1 MKCTLGKHL
10 WCLSC
15 FILFGIVKLSAQSG
29 DAGNFGIEANLY
41 SGEPSPGTDDWF
53 SAGTGLGVID
63 ESDLVSFQQI
73 INLGQNEAFQ
83 ASMAKPNYSTQ
94 NGRLW
99 YGANFGH
106 DYIADNNDKTAFSK
120 GRNGENP
127 ADWKVES
134 SKISKKAD
142 IVDSYVHVR
151 RDGLSLAD
159 DLWVTAAV
167 STADNGGSHYT
178 DVEFYIEELKLE
190 SNSFSNLGQEEGHTA
205 WQFDNEGKVLKI
217 GDLDLGLS
225 YSGSS
230 VMSLDVRIWIS
241 REDYQSNNGF
251 NYNSF
256 HGEGDNSIYGYA
268 HVDYGANTFSKIN
281 SKATNAPPWGTY
293 DDDLSPKATY
303 SKEAFAE
310 VGVNLSKLGFD
321 PALIYGL
328 DGPCYFPYSAV
339 LIKTRGSS
347 SFDSGLV
354 DFAGPYP
361 FLGTATE
368 GQIDTSILEPLNIDS
383 CTPGTTIA
391 LEANFKSAAAI
402 YFWESLTTDVT
413 FPDGSTTLEGVGLDK
428 VDIDSPGTYSLN
440 IAPCPGCVPDPSN
453 ASSIIVKASPCAN
466 DDEEQ
471 VTKNG
476 TVVIQVINND
486 MDLDNNIDITTV
498 DNTGLL
504 QPSNGKVTISKPTGE
519 LVYTPYTNYLG
530 TDVFEYKICDTDGLC
545 DIAQVT
551 VETYENIP
559 PPFVDSDKDGILDR
573 SDLDDDN
580 DGIPD
585 LQELNT
591 IIANSQPEC
600 GGETTLDFSSNA
612 ILISGS
618 ALQQGAVYRIPNVT
632 TGTDALV
639 TIVQI
644 YNATVTEIDNNSMA
658 KEAFRPYTA
667 FNFANK
673 GDQGLIEYKI
683 RFVTTGGSSPVVLD
697 KIFMNFNDIDG
708 THQYG
713 EQTWSYN
720 PTSYVISNPTELTM
734 STDGKWVIGT
744 AGTTTYPTGSNVVPQ
759 VNFGVNYNSRSE
771 ISIRVG
777 AVARVAG
784 ASSTQRQHNIEFGCV
799 TNYIDPQVYGLDNDW
814 DGVTN
819 QLDLD
824 VDNDGI
830 YDAVEAGHDQPH
842 TNGIVD
848 GSYGGNGLA
857 NSVETVADSD
867 IINYEIVNTDG
878 TPGPDY
884 MDTDSDDDGCSD
896 ANEAYND
903 PNADRGDN
911 AFYGSG
917 SPSKIDE
924 NGLVVDAA
932 YTLPADLNTN
942 SIFDFRENT
951 APYFISQ
958 PTDRSICPN
967 GTATFTVE
975 AQNTTAYQ
983 WQMFNGSA
991 WEDLADSGIHTGTK
1005 TNILTVTNASLE
1017 DNGNSYRVVISND
1030 IHICPIDASN
1040 PATLNVNTPPTVT
1053 ANASSTR
1060 INSGEYV
1067 TLTGLG
1073 AEIYVWDN
1081 GVVDGVPVQLFKTT
1095 TFTVTGKDTQ
1105 GCESIDTITVEVM
1118 GDSDLS
1124 LSKSVNNAKPNIGDV
1139 IKFTLEIG
1147 NQGPEEAT
1155 NVTIEDLIPSGY
1167 TIKSV
1172 DDGATI
1178 NGNILSWTLSTL
1190 AVGEQMLSYEVVV
1203 NPPTG
1208 ATDEYK
1214 NVAQIIKVDQLD
1226 PDSSPNNDDNDQSE
1240 DDEDSLT
1247 IPTPMVDVSI
1257 TKTVDKDETYI
1268 GDTVTFTIEVGNTGD
1283 YSATNVVV
1291 TDPLPS
1297 GYSLISSQADNGSYN
1312 PSTALWEIP
1321 FLDINQTA
1329 TLDILVAV
1337 KDMGDYTNI
1346 AKLESVDQLD
1356 SNASNDQDEASITL
1370 VPLVDI
1376 SLSKSVDK
1384 LAPNV
1389 GESVLFTLTLTNN
1402 GPDTATNLEVEDV
1415 LPLGYTAGVISDN
1428 GNIDGNIIK
1437 WSISSLPVG
1446 SVNLSYEAIVNI
1458 PTGVSG
1464 EYKNTAQL
1472 TRVDQIDPDSSP
1484 NNDDNDQSE
1493 DDEDSHIIPTP
1504 IVDIGIVKSVV
1515 PDIGAV
1521 GDEVVFSILV
1531 TNHGPYVAT
1540 NLGVIEDL
1548 PEGYSYV
1555 SATAERGSYDLV
1567 SGVWEIEALG
1577 IDETT
1582 ELSITAVITNKND
1595 YFNIASLAYVDQL
1608 DFMPKNDTSMAN
1620 ISLTEYEVNDIDS
1633 DCMVVFN
1640 EFSPNSDGLNDV
1652 FYIECIEDYPNNYLQ
1667 VFNRWGKKVFETK
1680 GYKNNWDGTVSTGIL
1695 NGSDTNLPV
1704 GTYFYLLDFGDAE
1717 TPVKSGWLYISR

>member
-1 MKCTLGKHL
+1 MKNTLSKHL
-10 WCLSC
+10 WCLCCC
-15 FILFGIVKLSAQSG
+15 FVLSIVKLSAQSG
-29 DAGNFGIEANLY
+29 IGGNFGIEANLY
-41 SGEPSPGTDDWF
+41 SGEASPGTDDWF
-53 SAGTGLGVID
+53 GAATGLGVID
-63 ESDLVSFQQI
+63 ESNLVSFKQI
-73 INLGQNEAFQ
+73 INSGQNEAFQ
-83 ASMAKPNYSTQ
+83 ASMGKPNYSTQ
-94 NGRLW
+94 DGRLW

-106 DYIADNNDKTAFSK
+106 DYIADKNDETAFSN

-127 ADWKVES
+127 ADWIVLP

-151 RDGLSLAD
+151 RDGFNLSD
-159 DLWVTAAV
+159 DLWVIAAV

-178 DVEFYIEELKLE
+178 DVEFFIEELQLE
-190 SNSFSNLGQEEGHTA
+190 NSSFSNLGQEEGHTA
-205 WQFDNEGKVLKI
+205 WQFDSDGKVIKI
-217 GDLDLGLS
+217 GDLDLGFD

-241 REDYQSNNGF
+241 REDYLSNTGF

-256 HGEGDNSIYGYA
+256 HGEGGSSIYGYA
-268 HVDYGANTFSKIN
+268 HVDYGTNSFSSINNT
-281 SKATNAPPWGTY
+281 ATNAPPWGTY
-293 DDDLSPKATY
+293 KDDLTPSATY
-303 SKEAFAE
+303 GKEAYAE
-310 VGVNLSKLGFD
+310 VGLNLTKLGFD
-321 PALIYGL
+321 PALIFGSE
-328 DGPCYFPYSAV
+328 GSCYFPYSAV

-361 FLGTATE
+361 FLGSATE
-368 GQIDTSILEPLNIDS
+368 GQLDTSIVEVQDFDS
-383 CTPGTTIA
+383 CSPGTRA
-391 LEANFKSAAAI
+391 LEANFKSTAAV
-402 YFWESLTTDVT
+402 YYWESLMADVT
-413 FPDGSTTLEGVGLDK
+413 FPDGSTTMEGVGLDK
-428 VDIDSPGTYSLN
+428 VNIDKPGTYSLN
-440 IAPCPGCVPDPSN
+440 IAPCQGCVPDPSN
-453 ASSIIVKASPCAN
+453 ASSIMVKASPCAM
-466 DDEEQ
+466 DDQEQ

-476 TVVIQVINND
+476 TVVIQVLNND
-486 MDLDNNIDITTV
+486 IDLDNNIDITTT

-504 QPSNGKVTISKPTGE
+504 QPSNGTVTISKPTGE
-519 LVYTPYTNYLG
+519 LVYTPDTDYLG

-551 VETYENIP
+551 VEIFENIP

-612 ILISGS
+612 VLISGT

-644 YNATVTEIDNNSMA
+644 YNATVTDIDNNSMA

-683 RFVTTGGSSPVVLD
+683 RFVATGGSSPVVLD

-759 VNFGVNYNSRSE
+759 VNFGVHYNSRSE

-814 DGVTN
+814 DGITN

-848 GSYGGNGLA
+848 GSFGSSGLA
-857 NSVETVADSD
+857 NNVETLPDSG
-867 IINYEIVNTDG
+867 IINYELVNTDG

-903 PNADRGDN
+903 PNADMGDN

-917 SPSKIDE
+917 SPSKIDV
-924 NGLVVDAA
+924 NGAVVDAA
-932 YTLPADLNTN
+932 YTLPADNNTN
-942 SIFDFRENT
+942 GVFDFRENT

-958 PTDRSICPN
+958 PVDTSICPD
-967 GTATFTVE
+967 GSASFSVE
-975 AQNTTAYQ
+975 AKNTTSYQ
-983 WQMFNGSA
+983 WQIFNGSG
-991 WEDLADSGIHTGTK
+991 WEDLNDNDKHIGTK
-1005 TNILTVTNASLE
+1005 TNLLIVANASLE
-1017 DNGNSYRVVISND
+1017 DNGNSYRVVISNA

-1040 PATLNVNTPPTVT
+1040 PAALTVNAPPTVT
-1053 ANASSTR
+1053 ANASNTR

-1067 TLTGLG
+1067 TLTGMG
-1073 AEIYVWDN
+1073 ANTYVWDN
-1081 GVVDGVPVQLFKTT
+1081 GVVDGVPIQLFATT

-1105 GCESIDTITVEVM
+1105 ECEAKDTITVEVI

-1124 LSKSVNNAKPNIGDV
+1124 LSKSVNNPKPNVGDL
-1139 IKFTLEIG
+1139 IEFSLKLS

-1155 NVTIEDLIPSGY
+1155 NVTIEDHIPSGY

-1178 NGNILSWTLSTL
+1178 NGNIISWTLSTV
-1190 AVGEQMLSYEVVV
+1190 AVGEQVLRYEVVV

-1214 NVAQIIKVDQLD
+1214 NVAQITTVDELD

-1247 IPTPMVDVSI
+1247 IPTPTVDVSL
-1257 TKTVDKDETYI
+1257 TKTVDKDETYV
-1268 GDTVTFTIEVGNTGD
+1268 GDTVTFTIEVGNNGD
-1283 YSATNVVV
+1283 YGATNVIVS
-1291 TDPLPS
+1291 DPLPS
-1297 GYSLISSQADNGSYN
+1297 GYSLISSQATSGSYD
-1312 PSTALWEIP
+1312 PATALWEIP
-1321 FLDINQTA
+1321 FLDSNQNA
-1329 TLDILVAV
+1329 TLEMLVTV
-1337 KDMGDYTNI
+1337 MDLEHYTNI
-1346 AKLESVDQLD
+1346 AKLESVDQID
-1356 SNASNDQDEASITL
+1356 SNASNDQDEASISL

-1384 LAPNV
+1384 RAPNV
-1389 GESVLFTLTLTNN
+1389 GESVLFTLALTNN

-1415 LPLGYTAGVISDN
+1415 LPIGYTAGVINDN
-1428 GNIDGNIIK
+1428 GKIDGSIIK
-1437 WSISSLPVG
+1437 WSIPSLPIG
-1446 SVNLSYEAIVNI
+1446 SMYLSYEATVNV

-1472 TRVDQIDPDSSP
+1472 TKVDQMDPDSSP

-1504 IVDIGIVKSVV
+1504 IVDIDIVKSVE

-1521 GDEVVFSILV
+1521 DDEVVFTILV
-1531 TNHGPYVAT
+1531 TNHGPYEAT
-1540 NLGVIEDL
+1540 NLGVIDDL

-1567 SGVWEIEALG
+1567 SGVWEIDALG
-1577 IDETT
+1577 MDETT
-1582 ELSITAVITNKND
+1582 ELQITAVITDKND

-1620 ISLTEYEVNDIDS
+1620 ISLTELEVNDIDS
-1633 DCMVVFN
+1633 ECMVVFN

-1667 VFNRWGKKVFETK
+1667 VFNRWGKKVFETN
-1680 GYKNNWDGTVSTGIL
+1680 GYKNDWDGTVSTGIL
-1695 NGSDTNLPV
+1695 NGSDRNLPV

-1717 TPVKSGWLYISR
+1717 TPAKSGWLYISR